1 MAKHGK
7 GYLNLGL
14 PWILNIILAIIPVT
28 SWILGGIT
36 RIFRGHIIA
45 GILQFIPLSYPKT
58 CAYSHKTKSPFLGA
72 FYMHGAARKSGAV
85 FCYAVFLRF
94 FLLYR
99 RINILDISTATSGK
113 RDNPRQMSHSRKLI

>member
-36 RIFRGHIIA
+36 RITRGHWIMGLLQLLLIGEIVFFFVDLVTVII
-45 GILQFIPLSYPKT
+45 SKD
-58 CAYSHKTKSPFLGA
+58 
-72 FYMHGAARKSGAV
+72 
-85 FCYAVFLRF
+85 LRIF
-94 FLLYR
+94 
-99 RINILDISTATSGK
+99 A
-113 RDNPRQMSHSRKLI
+113 